1 MDFHARGK
9 PKKEHSIRNISFI
22 NMRGGMKS
30 RLNKSNKK
38 GILYKKWDNYSAA
51 HCGILLFAV
60 VVIIFKSSFELY

>member
-9 PKKEHSIRNISFI
+9 PKKEHSIRNTSFI

-38 GILYKKWDNYSAA
+38 EILYKKWDNYRAA
-51 HCGILLFAV
+51 HVPEWHASFCISTLFYQHA
-60 VVIIFKSSFELY
+60 